1 MCRTTRPLFAPNHDV
16 GPSLPVGDIYKSPPE
31 VRPPI
36 LSSSFNWRRTPR
48 ILLRFLQ
55 PTNNCTAPSHPYSEP
70 RVDERAGLW
79 RRGLAMGRGTAQY
92 SSTKL
97 VVLKACQPKYYSI
110 PPPLPSDPS
119 RACSEHPPR
128 HFKSVLRLFSYNR
141 NLVSDQCLGGIG
153 RVLSPNRKNLRK

>member
-55 PTNNCTAPSHPYSEP
+55 PTNNCTAPSHPNSEP

-92 SSTKL
+92 SSTKR
-97 VVLKACQPKYYSI
+97 VVLKACQP
-110 PPPLPSDPS
+110 
-119 RACSEHPPR
+119 
-128 HFKSVLRLFSYNR
+128 
-141 NLVSDQCLGGIG
+141 
-153 RVLSPNRKNLRK
+153 